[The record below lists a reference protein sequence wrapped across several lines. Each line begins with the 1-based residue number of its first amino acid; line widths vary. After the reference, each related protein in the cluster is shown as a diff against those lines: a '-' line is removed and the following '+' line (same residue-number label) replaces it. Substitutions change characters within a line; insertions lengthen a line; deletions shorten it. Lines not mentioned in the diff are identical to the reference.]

1 MWTLAGMPTLAG
13 YRDAWRWQAKMEMP
27 MDLLRRRDG
36 ELLVV
41 EMSGHRLRRV
51 SKEGE
56 VRTWVGGERGFRD
69 GLGESA
75 RFDAPTAL
83 ASDGSG
89 GVYVSDTG
97 NARIRRV
104 SALGVVTTVAGAG
117 RAFRDGLAQH
127 AGFVQPQG
135 LWRSSDGMLYI
146 ADAGA
151 HRIRRLRPDGVVE
164 TWAGSGR
171 AQIQDGERR
180 TAGFLGPVRIVGDH
194 TGRLFVTDMLGDALR
209 QIEPNGQ
216 VQTPLRFPSGS
227 RPFGLVWGEEW
238 LYISLFGSHQ
248 IVRWRVGMEQ
258 SQRLVGSLRWGRS
271 FLDGPLQKALFAHPA
286 GLAWDTSTRRLLT
299 VDAENH
305 CVRVLGMP

>member
-1 MWTLAGMPTLAG
+1 M
-13 YRDAWRWQAKMEMP
+13 
-27 MDLLRRRDG
+27 
-36 ELLVV
+36 
-41 EMSGHRLRRV
+41 
-51 SKEGE
+51 
-56 VRTWVGGERGFRD
+56 RTWVGVSVVFAMVWERARVLM
-69 GLGESA
+69 GLQLLLRMEA
-75 RFDAPTAL
+75 
-83 ASDGSG
+83 G

-97 NARIRRV
+97 NKRIRRV
-104 SALGVVTTVAGAG
+104 SALGAVTTVAGGG
-117 RAFRDGLAQH
+117 RGSANVGVQRGTESVRAEDAV
-127 AGFVQPQG
+127 FVQPQG
-135 LWRSSDGMLYI
+135 LWRSSDGMVYI

-164 TWAGSGR
+164 TWAGSGPCAEPR
-171 AQIQDGERR
+171 RRTTR
-180 TAGFLGPVRIVGDH
+180 TAGFLGPVRIVGDQA
-194 TGRLFVTDMLGDALR
+194 GRLFVTDMLGDALR

-216 VQTPLRFPSGS
+216 VRTPLRFPSGS
-227 RPFGLVWGEEW
+227 RPLGLVWGEEW

-305 CVRVLGMP
+305 CVRVLGVP